1 MNENKFEQALSVDYT
16 PMLKKKG
23 NNPYLPWSSAFSEF
37 KKVYPKGNF
46 QFIKNKDDGYVF
58 EQRISDVAN
67 ENSEQRNCIGYFVR
81 VMVTNGELGDDEIY
95 YELMLPIMDFK
106 NKANMN
112 FTIMEVNK
120 ALWRCLSKGVAL
132 FGVGITTY
140 AGEEYWQYEI
150 GAELDELRETVTN
163 IAKEITAIDESLR
176 TKAVNIIGYKG
187 YSAKIKDAEEATEK
201 IEKLNEILAEAKEK
215 KEKEEKKPQTKTTKK
230 TEEK

>member
-1 MNENKFEQALSVDYT
+1 MNENKFEKALSVDVT

-23 NNPYLPWSSAFSEF
+23 SSPYLPWATAFAEF

-46 QFIKNKDDGYVF
+46 QFIKNKDGGYVF

-67 ENSEQRNCIGYFVR
+67 ENSEQRNCVGYFVR
-81 VMVTNGELGDDEIY
+81 VMVTNGEIGDDEIY
-95 YELMLPIMDFK
+95 HELMLPIMDFK

-120 ALWRCLSKGVAL
+120 ALWRGLAKGVAL

-163 IAKEITAIDESLR
+163 IAKEIVELDSDSR
-176 TKAVNIIGYKG
+176 TEVVKTIGYNG
-187 YSAKIKDAEEATEK
+187 HSSKIKDTEEATEK
-201 IEKLNEILAEAKEK
+201 IEKLNEILTKAKEK